1 MFRKAPKEWFHS
13 ARLDA
18 DIGWRLQYHGTAGFT
33 VSSDQTNIILDPFVT
48 RPGLMSTAFRRLVP
62 NEARIESVFPRADAV
77 LVGHSHHD
85 HILDAPHIC
94 KTTGATFVGSQDA
107 AYVAQAAGVPTSQI
121 CVTHGEHDH
130 QFGAATIRAIP
141 SLHGKVYGRVT
152 LPGSIV
158 APPRWPPR
166 VWSLPHGQVLN
177 WSVKMNGV
185 KMVHI
190 DSADMID
197 DELAQHSADVVCLC
211 AIGRQSRPDY
221 VETVVR
227 LLKPRW
233 IVPCHWDWFFSPWG
247 QTPPLLP
254 GVNLQGFCR
263 EIEAQGVKPILLP
276 MGGHFGLSPSQILE

>member
-1 MFRKAPKEWFHS
+1 MIRWFAHNEI
-13 ARLDA
+13 AANFLMVG
-18 DIGWRLQYHGTAGFT
+18 ILLAG
-33 VSSDQTNIILDPFVT
+33 LY
-48 RPGLMSTAFRRLVP
+48 TAFF
-62 NEARIESVFPRADAV
+62 RIPLEVRPSRTFDTVYMSMPYR
-77 LVGHSHHD
+77 
-85 HILDAPHIC
+85 
-94 KTTGATFVGSQDA
+94 GATAKDV
-107 AYVAQAAGVPTSQI
+107 
-121 CVTHGEHDH
+121 EK
-130 QFGAATIRAIP
+130 AILIP
-141 SLHGKVYGRVT
+141 VEEALEG
-152 LPGSIV
+152 L
-158 APPRWPPR
+158 
-166 VWSLPHGQVLN
+166 
-177 WSVKMNGV
+177 NGV